1 MRRKVRATGA
11 AVFALEGDELV
22 CIARSGKTTPEIGA
36 RANVRDGLLPDFV
49 KDGRVVSAHPRSQVD
64 CERHCPSARC
74 SVAIPLFQNNMV
86 IGIFEVFSD
95 EKDTFCVSEINSLGV
110 FSDVLME
117 TMGSRTALPERANGK
132 EPSHLPTSVSLK
144 NTVHQQSSPKESEGA
159 QSGASEGPVPTWE
172 DLCKRII
179 ADYENSPEAQS
190 DPIFL

>member
-1 MRRKVRATGA
+1 AVCDAINTSFPSEEQSITPHDSPQNSNPLVNSTTWVHPHLGSANGGSYSVHVSSALDWNLLTGSMRRKVRATGA

-49 KDGRVVSAHPRSQVD
+49 KDGRVVSAHPRSQID

-95 EKDTFCVSEINSLGV
+95 E
-110 FSDVLME
+110 
-117 TMGSRTALPERANGK
+117 
-132 EPSHLPTSVSLK
+132 
-144 NTVHQQSSPKESEGA
+144 
-159 QSGASEGPVPTWE
+159 
-172 DLCKRII
+172 
-179 ADYENSPEAQS
+179 
-190 DPIFL
+190 